1 MSSNCFLE
9 EHNKNKA
16 KQKKSTDVQAKQP
29 SFNILDQINDEAVD
43 IENIQNQNEKLVN
56 QFKIEENKIE

>member
-43 IENIQNQNEKLVN
+43 IENIQNQNEK
-56 QFKIEENKIE
+56 